1 VFFSKEFFGQYYT
14 PSTAITHKC
23 IQELSTYVWLNRAT
37 ITYKKLI
44 ETNELKACFKEFP
57 KLNTILEYNAADM
70 VSSVKNFKHS
80 YIIHEG
86 KIGYVLPEG
95 ISFKASYGWKTT
107 FAYYYEAE
115 RGAIKVQPE
124 DYAEISVLCCEIS
137 YAELP
142 SEFAY
147 IMGVTGTLSIL
158 PKCQLEVL

>member
-1 VFFSKEFFGQYYT
+1 M
-14 PSTAITHKC
+14 
-23 IQELSTYVWLNRAT
+23 
-37 ITYKKLI
+37 
-44 ETNELKACFKEFP
+44 
-57 KLNTILEYNAADM
+57 EYNAIDI

-107 FAYYYEAE
+107 FAYFYEAE
-115 RGAIKVQPE
+115 RGTIPVRPQ
-124 DYAEISVLCCEIS
+124 DYVSISILCCEMS

-142 SEFAY
+142 NEFAH

-158 PKCQLEVL
+158 PDCQKHVLKDWYSVPKFYEIPSVYGPTRRTLMGARVVKKEEHF